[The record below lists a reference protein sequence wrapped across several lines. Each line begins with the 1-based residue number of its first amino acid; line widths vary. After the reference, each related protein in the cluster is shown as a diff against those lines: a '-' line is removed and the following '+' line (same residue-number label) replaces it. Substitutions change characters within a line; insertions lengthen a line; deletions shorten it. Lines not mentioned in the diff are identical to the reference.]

1 MTPVTAPADT
11 QISRRTAFLKGKPK
25 ALGTVQIMIGIM
37 TLLFGIVLTSL
48 TVTPAIISGIT
59 VWGSLIYISSGA
71 LSVAAGNN
79 YNSCVVKASLGMNV
93 FSAVVA
99 GITLILFPVDMLYG
113 SALTAMCQHHYYDRS
128 YNSYNPYS
136 SYRCAYSS
144 VHMWNGIYGVLLVFS
159 LLEFII
165 SICTSAFA
173 CKVTC
178 CSETRLI
185 YSQPMYSQP
194 MNSQLMNSQVM
205 NSQVMNSQPMNSQ
218 PMNSQPMYN
227 PAFYNPQVPQQSSVI
242 TYNNV

>member
-1 MTPVTAPADT
+1 
-11 QISRRTAFLKGKPK
+11 
-25 ALGTVQIMIGIM
+25 MIGIM
-37 TLLFGIVLTSL
+37 TLLFGIVLSSF

-79 YNSCVVKASLGMNV
+79 YNSCMVKASLGMNV
-93 FSAVVA
+93 FSAVAA
-99 GITLILFPVDMLYG
+99 GVTLILFPVDMLYG
-113 SALTAMCQHHYYDRS
+113 STLIPWCQHYYYDR
-128 YNSYNPYS
+128 YF
-136 SYRCAYSS
+136 RCDYSS

-178 CSETRLI
+178 CSETTLI
-185 YSQPMYSQP
+185 YSQPMNSQPMYSQP
-194 MNSQLMNSQVM
+194 MNSQM
-205 NSQVMNSQPMNSQ
+205 
-218 PMNSQPMYN
+218 MNSQPMYN